1 MWHGRDGVGWSRPV
15 AELAQTHRADDRDH
29 LTGSSWLGTAMKQA
43 EVRTDLA
50 LP

>member
-1 MWHGRDGVGWSRPV
+1 MDRPV
-15 AELAQTHRADDRDH
+15 AEPMTIRANSPNLLDDAP
-29 LTGSSWLGTAMKQA
+29 SSWLGTARKRD